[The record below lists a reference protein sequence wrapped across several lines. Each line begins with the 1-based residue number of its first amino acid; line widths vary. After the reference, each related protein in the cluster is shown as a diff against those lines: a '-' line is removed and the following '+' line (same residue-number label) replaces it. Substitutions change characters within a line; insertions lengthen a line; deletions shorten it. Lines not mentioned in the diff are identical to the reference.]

1 MISPFFNPICKFISI
16 FFIKVNLSLILTQ
29 SFSIPHYNLKI
40 VIYSQLFTFLF
51 SFPFLIRLI
60 VGLIRKII
68 LLRLIIFINFVV
80 GRVFVIVLS
89 KEWSHFGLLFLLI
102 WGTWWRTWSWRW
114 WFLNNDRFLLLQNWI
129 HSLIIKLISVFHIIT
144 SSRRT
149 SLLILTKLCLLP
161 RNLRILWIWIWWIL
175 GVLILLEMTWWI
187 VY

>member
-60 VGLIRKII
+60 VRLIRKII

-102 WGTWWRTWSWRW
+102 WRTRWRIWSWRW
-114 WFLNNDRFLLLQNWI
+114 WFLNLLTNDRFFLLQNWI

-149 SLLILTKLCLLP
+149 SLLILTKLCLL
-161 RNLRILWIWIWWIL
+161 
-175 GVLILLEMTWWI
+175 EMTWWI